1 MTRLSQSAADRHIII
16 GRIGAAHGIRGEV
29 RVNPMTDFPER
40 FHDMTAVYVDNAL
53 LEIESVRYHGDKILM
68 KFKGYETRNDAET
81 LKGKMLSVPRSEA
94 MPLNEGEYYTFDIIG
109 LDVVDVDGNALG
121 KVTNVLETGSND
133 VYVVKSDE
141 GKEILVPALKAVVKE
156 INIDESRMVV
166 DLPEVIE

>member
-40 FHDMTAVYVDNAL
+40 FHDMTEVYVDNAL
-53 LEIESVRYHGDKILM
+53 LEIEAVRYHGDKILM
-68 KFKGYETRNDAET
+68 KFMGYETRNDAET

-109 LDVVDVDGNALG
+109 LDVFDVDGNALG

-133 VYVVKSDE
+133 VYVVKSDD

>member
-40 FHDMTAVYVDNAL
+40 FHDMTEVYVDNAL

-68 KFKGYETRNDAET
+68 KFRGYETRNDAET
-81 LKGKMLSVPRSEA
+81 LKGMMLSVPRSEA

-109 LDVVDVDGNALG
+109 LGVFDVNGNALG

-133 VYVVKSDE
+133 VYVVKSDD

>member
-40 FHDMTAVYVDNAL
+40 FHDMTEVYVDNAL

-68 KFKGYETRNDAET
+68 KFRGYETRNDAET
-81 LKGKMLSVPRSEA
+81 LKGMMLSVPRSEA
-94 MPLNEGEYYTFDIIG
+94 MPLNAGEYYTFDIIG
-109 LDVVDVDGNALG
+109 LGVFDVNGNALG

-133 VYVVKSDE
+133 VYVVKSDD

>member
-40 FHDMTAVYVDNAL
+40 FHDMTEVYVDNAL

-68 KFKGYETRNDAET
+68 KFRGYETRNDAET
-81 LKGKMLSVPRSEA
+81 LKGMMLSVPRSEA